1 MTVILKNNFGFIVKA
16 ASIIFKILFIFVLS
30 PYFPEG
36 VFGEYFTILTT
47 SLIISR
53 LLSLGCSE
61 QLPLLIRSDPAAAS
75 RYTSLGVYLLIFLV
89 LFISTYQIFENKIL
103 LLFIL
108 SISFTVSSVFS
119 GVLRSINHNSFE
131 VAINL
136 PWAVQ
141 FLLSTL
147 YVYLGISITVNGLIY
162 ILVISRVIS
171 VFISIFISKVHLN
184 FSCVNAKQSFL
195 NYLKNYDGA
204 IKRVI
209 SNLAQV
215 FQLRGFIL
223 VGYFLLEQ
231 QELDAMAYAIS
242 ISEAA
247 WQLAMVNINKFYS
260 ENVGNKKLVTLN
272 INVLYFPFIIIL
284 MSTIFVFSLKQ
295 FGLFYFI
302 TNKFEYYQ
310 VFYCMII
317 ALSTIVWSYY
327 KYFSWIIGHD
337 SLVLNLEL
345 ALISILFFSSMFFGI
360 AFYSIMSLSYS
371 LILMILLLKNSNMR
385 MKTSHD

>member
-61 QLPLLIRSDPAAAS
+61 QLPLLIRSDPAVAS

-171 VFISIFISKVHLN
+171 VFISIFISKVNLN
-184 FSCVNAKQSFL
+184 FSYVNAKESFL

-284 MSTIFVFSLKQ
+284 ISTIFVFLLKQ
-295 FGLFYFI
+295 FGLFSFI

>member
-1 MTVILKNNFGFIVKA
+1 
-16 ASIIFKILFIFVLS
+16 
-30 PYFPEG
+30 
-36 VFGEYFTILTT
+36 
-47 SLIISR
+47 
-53 LLSLGCSE
+53 
-61 QLPLLIRSDPAAAS
+61 
-75 RYTSLGVYLLIFLV
+75 
-89 LFISTYQIFENKIL
+89 
-103 LLFIL
+103 
-108 SISFTVSSVFS
+108 
-119 GVLRSINHNSFE
+119 
-131 VAINL
+131 
-136 PWAVQ
+136 
-141 FLLSTL
+141 
-147 YVYLGISITVNGLIY
+147 IY

-171 VFISIFISKVHLN
+171 VFISIFISKVNLN
-184 FSCVNAKQSFL
+184 FSYVNAKESFL

-284 MSTIFVFSLKQ
+284 ISTIFVFSLKQ
-295 FGLFYFI
+295 FGLFSFI

>member
-61 QLPLLIRSDPAAAS
+61 QLPLLIRSDPAVAS

-171 VFISIFISKVHLN
+171 VFISIFISKVNLN
-184 FSCVNAKQSFL
+184 FSYVNAKESFL

-284 MSTIFVFSLKQ
+284 ISTIFVFSLKQ
-295 FGLFYFI
+295 FGLFSFI

>member
-61 QLPLLIRSDPAAAS
+61 QLPLLIRSDPAVAS

-184 FSCVNAKQSFL
+184 FSYVNAKESFL

-260 ENVGNKKLVTLN
+260 ENVGNKNLVTLN

-295 FGLFYFI
+295 FGLFSFI

-385 MKTSHD
+385 MKISHD

>member
-61 QLPLLIRSDPAAAS
+61 QLPLLIRSDPEAAS

-184 FSCVNAKQSFL
+184 FSYVNAKESFL

>member
-184 FSCVNAKQSFL
+184 FSYVNAKQSFL

-345 ALISILFFSSMFFGI
+345 ALISILFLSSMFFGI

>member
-184 FSCVNAKQSFL
+184 FSYVNANESFL